1 MVGVSVTWGLLI
13 AWVVHDTEELL
24 ATPRFAP
31 RAAATVRRRFPRL
44 PAAASRMMDIG
55 ATRMAVAILLIGVL
69 VAVAAEEGARTGGRS
84 PFFQV
89 VLAGFGIHAV
99 FHVGATLATRGYT
112 PGIVTAVVVVAPFS
126 VWAWLQLQRV
136 GLIDGYGPLLL
147 LVGLVSIP
155 VSLIAAHLLA
165 YLLVKAVLAGR

>member
-1 MVGVSVTWGLLI
+1 MVGVTVTWGLLV
-13 AWVVHDTEELL
+13 AWIVHDTEELL

-31 RAAATVRRRFPRL
+31 RVAATMRQRFPRL
-44 PAAASRMMDIG
+44 LAAASRMMDIG
-55 ATRMAVAILLIGVL
+55 AGRMALAILLIGVL

-84 PFFQV
+84 AFFQV

-99 FHVGATLATRGYT
+99 FHVGATIATRGYT
-112 PGIVTAVVVVAPFS
+112 PGVVTAVLVVAPFS
-126 VWAWLQLQRV
+126 VRAWLQLQRV

-147 LVGLVSIP
+147 LIGLASIP

-165 YLLVKAVLAGR
+165 YLLLQAVRAGR